1 LPSDPTSWLPAFR
14 EGLPAEQRDIVFS
27 DDFEQS
33 LRAFVEAALAAWP
46 GLALGPEAFARDVA
60 QRLGSD
66 VPVAEALAAL
76 RGPDL
81 YLARACAHGDAAA
94 VEVFEGVFTD
104 EIERSV
110 EKMAGDAIRS
120 DDFKQEFRHKLFI
133 GKDGVS
139 PKIGEYSGRGSLRRW
154 VRITAKRTYIDLMR
168 VGQRL
173 LEVPMGDEPL
183 VDEGAAQLDPELAYV
198 KRRYQHEFKEAFGG
212 ALGQLSAR
220 QRNLLRHHFVHRLR
234 LDEIAGIYRVHRATV
249 ARWIADARKQLLVD
263 TRQALEAQLSVNSQ
277 EFQSIVRLVQGELD
291 LTVSRLLKKKP

>member
-1 LPSDPTSWLPAFR
+1 MSSDSTAWMPAFL
-14 EGLPAEQRDIVFS
+14 EGLSDEHRDAVPEDLEERLRTIV
-27 DDFEQS
+27 D
-33 LRAFVEAALAAWP
+33 EASKTWP
-46 GLALGPEAFARDVA
+46 GFSFTLEAFIREIGQRISADVSIA
-60 QRLGSD
+60 D
-66 VPVAEALAAL
+66 ALAAL
-76 RGPDL
+76 RGADL
-81 YLARACAHGDAAA
+81 YLARACAHGEAAA
-94 VEVFEGVFTD
+94 IEAFESVFSD

-133 GKDGVS
+133 GKDGIT
-139 PKIGEYSGRGSLRRW
+139 PKIAEYSGRGSLRRW

-173 LEVPMGDEPL
+173 PEVPMGDEPL

-198 KRRYQHEFKEAFGG
+198 KRRYQQEFREAFGG

-263 TRQALEAQLSVNSQ
+263 TRQALEAQLAVNSQ
-277 EFQSIVRLVQGELD
+277 EFESIVRLVQGELD